1 MKHFYLPGAPLNLTC
16 DKALTGNVLMMK
28 LCWLMCCHTEVS
40 KGSCERL
47 TFCQPNPSWTSTS
60 PLPLEYRP
68 HRHHHQ
74 NNYSHHHRPHVILSA
89 TVRLSHS
96 SITFLPV
103 CFWTDYSLSS
113 SHLSFSLFLSLSI
126 FSFISPNR
134 WFTLSGCLCFALLA
148 ISLSFSLQK
157 VITHWAHQPGV
168 NSLHPLTDES
178 EKGAVAMLTTSSEQ
192 KHINGYASH

>member
-89 TVRLSHS
+89 TVRFSHS

-126 FSFISPNR
+126 FFFYLSKQVIHPVWLSLLCSPCY
-134 WFTLSGCLCFALLA
+134 LSVVL
-148 ISLSFSLQK
+148 
-157 VITHWAHQPGV
+157 ITKGD
-168 NSLHPLTDES
+168 HPLSSSTRS
-178 EKGAVAMLTTSSEQ
+178 ELPSPADWWVWEGGCRHADNFFWAET
-192 KHINGYASH
+192 Y